1 MRRLQMKFLIPLLVI
16 SLLVACDHQSLK
28 QDQITVLTGQKCLI
42 GTPTDETCAVGDY
55 IAKIELNLNGEPSNV
70 DTIKSCAGKKVTWTY
85 KDDYTDDAPVFLVIF
100 EPDVYPGSSYKV
112 LSKPK
117 IVAGK
122 VKNQEFTLNT
132 RGKKIEEG
140 ECLNYAILIPGKA
153 ILDPVFIIE
162 K

>member
-1 MRRLQMKFLIPLLVI
+1 MKFLIPLLVI

-42 GTPTDETCAVGDY
+42 GTSTDETCAAGD
-55 IAKIELNLNGEPSNV
+55 IVAKIELNAAGEPIKV
-70 DTIKSCAGKKVTWTY
+70 DTIKSCVGKKVTWQY
-85 KDDYTDDAPVFLVIF
+85 KDAFTDNAPLFLVVF
-100 EPDVYPGSSYKV
+100 EPDIYPGSSYKV

-117 IVAGK
+117 KVAGK
-122 VKNQEFTLNT
+122 DVNQEFTLNT
-132 RGKKIEEG
+132 RNKKVEEEG

-162 K
+162 R